1 MAEAKRPAA
10 DYRVF
15 ETAWGWCAAARTNL
29 GYCALVLPMK
39 SRAEAEAAIR
49 ARAPGAVS
57 LPSGM
62 GALVSAVTRYFAGER
77 VEFEGDLDFT
87 AGTPFQRRVW
97 QAALKAGYG
106 RVMTYAGV
114 ALEMGR
120 PGADRAVAGALARNP
135 LPLIVPCHRIV
146 RSDGRLGGFSGPGG
160 VAMKEAMLR
169 LEGARLVMDGK
180 TPRVTA

>member
-1 MAEAKRPAA
+1 MAKGERPAA

-29 GYCALVLPMK
+29 GFCALILPMK
-39 SRAEAEAAIR
+39 DRNAAEAAVR

-57 LPSGM
+57 IPSGM
-62 GALVSAVTRYFAGER
+62 SGLVRDVTRYFAGER

-87 AGTPFQRRVW
+87 EGTPFQRRVW
-97 QAALKAGYG
+97 QTALKATYG

-120 PGADRAVAGALARNP
+120 PGAERAVAGALARNP
-135 LPLIVPCHRIV
+135 LPLIVPCHRVV
-146 RSDGRLGGFSGPGG
+146 RSDGGMGGFSAPGG

-169 LEGARLVMDGK
+169 LEGARLVGHGEDA
-180 TPRVTA
+180 RVTA